1 MTGGMSPYNPICR
14 GRNQVGAQRVPK
26 SDCIHATDFGLKSDT
41 SVLSTR
47 FIQSAIDACH
57 ERGGGTVIIPS
68 GVYRIGA
75 LFIKSGVN
83 LHLSKGTTLIA
94 SEDIRDYPEF
104 PSRIAGH

>member
-1 MTGGMSPYNPICR
+1 MKYLLSIVLLALIGFTSPKRTITVSAHDWGNVPVQPDLSWAE
-14 GRNQVGAQRVPK
+14 QVGAQRVPK

-57 ERGGGTVIIPS
+57 EKGGGTVIIPS

-75 LFIKSGVN
+75 YSLK
-83 LHLSKGTTLIA
+83 A
-94 SEDIRDYPEF
+94 E
-104 PSRIAGH
+104 